1 MGLFDTILIQVT
13 CPKCGTK
20 DKDVQTKALDS
31 SMQTFSVGDALPQE
45 RAWIKEGWIMGTGYC
60 ENCQATYDVRV
71 FISNGTI
78 SGQWEHVT
86 GTT

>member
-1 MGLFDTILIQVT
+1 
-13 CPKCGTK
+13 
-20 DKDVQTKALDS
+20 
-31 SMQTFSVGDALPQE
+31 MQTFSVGDALPQE

-60 ENCQATYDVRV
+60 KNCQATYDVRV

-78 SGQWEHVT
+78 SGQWERVT